1 MSRARVLAVDDQ
13 RYFRD
18 LIEGLL
24 GDEGY
29 EVRTASSGAEA
40 LHVLEREEFDVV
52 VSDLVMPGMDGAAL
66 VQRIK
71 ERLPDQEIVMV
82 TGVVDVKSAVE
93 AMKLGATDYIVKP
106 FDRSHLLDSLERILQ
121 RRRLRDEHARLI
133 GENLEIMGAL
143 SLYERAAGLF
153 STLSIEALSERV
165 IEGLCLE
172 TGAQGGVLWV
182 ADAVDDPQIVLQ
194 SARGLIRLDEESKQ
208 FDFAQLGD
216 ECRAELLE
224 GRAVV
229 RPLTRGNASSE
240 ALYVP
245 LRRAGALLG
254 IARLSDKLDADGFD
268 ERDRTAAAKF
278 AGFGAVAVVNAL
290 EFRALERR
298 SLRDPTTRAYTLAYL
313 HDAVRHEIQ
322 KGSRFGH
329 RFSLIRADLDGT
341 GDLRRGR
348 SEAEFAHWLES
359 LARQMGGTLRAT
371 DLLATASASSHRM
384 LLPQTD
390 ALGSAVLENR
400 LREVIEAALAESA
413 RDGEPVP
420 RLTIASA
427 TYPTDGTQLDTL
439 EAVVEARLEENRQS
453 LFEAA
458 GRGVD
463 SFAAMLETLAERADP
478 EPVEMAGQITRFA
491 LDDLGRRP
499 ADRGLLF
506 LSPAGGLA
514 PDLLERIERL
524 AVGSSRTE
532 LVIVGEKCAALD
544 PAAHVTWV
552 SPQAVGTDRPFLLYY
567 GDAPAYAMSTA
578 HADTGAGPG
587 LFHTNDRLLVGR
599 LFFQLQRDL
608 GLPQSA

>member
-413 RDGEPVP
+413 RAGRRAMASRCRGSPSP
-420 RLTIASA
+420 RPRIR
-427 TYPTDGTQLDTL
+427 PTAPSSTPS
-439 EAVVEARLEENRQS
+439 RQS
-453 LFEAA
+453 SRPGSRRIARASSRRRGAVSIRSRRCSRRWPSARTPSPSRWPGRSPVLRSTTSGGVRRTA
-458 GRGVD
+458 GC
-463 SFAAMLETLAERADP
+463 SSC
-478 EPVEMAGQITRFA
+478 
-491 LDDLGRRP
+491 RRP
-499 ADRGLLF
+499 AASHRTCSSASSGWPSARRGQ
-506 LSPAGGLA
+506 
-514 PDLLERIERL
+514 
-524 AVGSSRTE
+524 SS
-532 LVIVGEKCAALD
+532 
-544 PAAHVTWV
+544 
-552 SPQAVGTDRPFLLYY
+552 
-567 GDAPAYAMSTA
+567 
-578 HADTGAGPG
+578 
-587 LFHTNDRLLVGR
+587 
-599 LFFQLQRDL
+599 
-608 GLPQSA
+608 